1 MLSFLRTL
9 ICVLTCVLF
18 MGVSYGWADSLTTR
32 VDRTSLSVEQTL
44 NLQITYDGRSND
56 EPDLTGLEQNFDI
69 LSRSHSSSF
78 SISNGQAQSSVRWNL
93 TLAPKMAGQLL
104 IPPLSLEGSQ
114 SKPIP
119 ISVSDASEPVHA
131 TDKDIFIE
139 SSVDKTSAYVQE
151 QILVSYKFYYAIPV
165 SRLEP
170 KIFQIDQVQVK
181 ELPRTD
187 YTATLGH
194 RTYQVTEFKVAIS
207 ADKSG
212 EIILPSTTWNAYS
225 EDPTA
230 SMLGMR
236 GGRQDIHRLKT
247 DEFRIN
253 VKPKPANY
261 PAGVPWLPAKSLS
274 IDQEWSRKTDQL
286 TQGEPVTR
294 TITLT
299 AEGLAAEQLPPIAE
313 NLSINGVK
321 IYPDKPQ
328 LDTQTTQDGVSATRI
343 DSLSIVPSQSG
354 TLNVPALEITWWDT
368 QADQLRMAS
377 LPAQPLLVAA
387 SGQPAAKLPSLPEAL
402 PAVTVD
408 TPERQ
413 SDSVP
418 MWAYLLIGCLV
429 LSNVLFLA
437 LWLSARKA
445 SSSGVQPERKVKSK
459 DLWARITQAL
469 QQQNPKAARDAIL
482 HWFQQETGQSFTN
495 LTEIASWADEPALA
509 DALKALDTAIYS
521 SASKNWQTQPLLDAL
536 LNWREKNKTKQTS
549 SDDLAPLY

>member
-1 MLSFLRTL
+1 LGIS
-9 ICVLTCVLF
+9 C
-18 MGVSYGWADSLTTR
+18 SWADSLTTR
-32 VDRTSLSVEQTL
+32 VDRTSLSIEQTL

-56 EPDLTGLEQNFDI
+56 EPDLTSLEQNFDI

-131 TDKDIFIE
+131 TDRDIFIE

-187 YTATLGH
+187 FTATLGH

-236 GGRQDIHRLKT
+236 SGRQDIHRLKT
-247 DEFRIN
+247 DEFRIMI
-253 VKPKPANY
+253 KPKPANY
-261 PAGVPWLPAKSLS
+261 PAGVPWLPAKSLN
-274 IDQEWSRKTDQL
+274 IDQEWSRNTDQL

-328 LDTQTTQDGVSATRI
+328 LDTQTNQDGVSATRI

-354 TLNVPALEITWWDT
+354 TLDVPALEVTWWDT
-368 QADQLRMAS
+368 QADQLRVAS

-387 SGQPAAKLPSLPEAL
+387 SGQPAASLPSLPAAQPAATTDAAAL
-402 PAVTVD
+402 PSGS
-408 TPERQ
+408 TPKW
-413 SDSVP
+413 
-418 MWAYLLIGCLV
+418 MYFLLGG
-429 LSNVLFLA
+429 LSFSNGLFIL
-437 LWLSARKA
+437 LWLRARKTSSA
-445 SSSGVQPERKVKSK
+445 SVQPERKITSK

-469 QQQNPKAARDAIL
+469 QQQNPKAARDAIV
-482 HWFQQETGQSFTN
+482 HWFQQETAQDFTN
-495 LTEIASWADEPALA
+495 LTEIALWAEDPALA
-509 DALKALDTAIYS
+509 NALNALDTAIYS
-521 SASKNWQTQPLLDAL
+521 SSSGGWQTQPLLDAL
-536 LNWREKNKTKQTS
+536 LDWREKNKIKQTS